1 MHTQKIAAR
10 RKLML
15 IKNTENYGY
24 FFIAPYLLLLVVFS
38 LAPTLFTLWISFTK
52 WNYFNDMTW
61 VGLDNYIQVLKGKMF
76 YKSLLNTLRIILLAL
91 PACIITALGIAYML
105 EVQFK
110 KFAKTFK
117 AISFLP
123 YVTTPVAVGVLFGLL
138 FDYQTGFINIFLQKL
153 GLAKEPIYWMA
164 NPNYVV
170 LIVALIVFW
179 KNLGYFMLLY
189 FAGLKSVPTEMY
201 EAADIDGANTWHKF
215 RYVALPIIKPITV
228 FIVITSIIWG
238 LQIFDEP
245 SLLVVGTDNNLS
257 IASTLGGPEKS
268 VYTLVSY
275 VYEEGFILFRTG
287 TASAVAY
294 LMTIVIIVL
303 SWVGFK
309 ALNREGTGR

>member
-1 MHTQKIAAR
+1 METKVDRQKP
-10 RKLML
+10 ML
-15 IKNTENYGY
+15 IKHTENYGY
-24 FFIAPYLLLLVVFS
+24 FFIAPYLLLLIVFS
-38 LAPTLFTLWISFTK
+38 LAPTVFTLWISFTK

-61 VGLDNYIQVLKGKMF
+61 VGLDNYIQILKGKMF
-76 YKSLLNTLRIILLAL
+76 YKSLLNTVRIIVLAL
-91 PACIITALGIAYML
+91 PACIITALGMAYML
-105 EVQFK
+105 EVKFK
-110 KFAKTFK
+110 RFSQAFK
-117 AISFLP
+117 SISFLP

-138 FDYQTGFINIFLQKL
+138 FDYQTGFINIFIQKL
-153 GLAKEPIYWMA
+153 GLVKAPIYWMA

-189 FAGLKSVPTEMY
+189 FAGLKSVPVELY
-201 EAADIDGANTWHKF
+201 EAADIDGASTWQKF
-215 RYVALPIIKPITV
+215 WYVALPIIKPITV

-245 SLLVVGTDNNLS
+245 SLLVVGTDSNLS

-275 VYEEGFILFRTG
+275 VYEEGFILFRAG

-294 LMTIVIIVL
+294 LMTVVIIFL
-303 SWVGFK
+303 AWVGFK
-309 ALNREGTGR
+309 VLNREGKGR

>member
-1 MHTQKIAAR
+1 MQTAKMKAS
-10 RKLML
+10 RKPLL
-15 IKNTENYGY
+15 FNNTENYGY
-24 FFIAPYLLLLVVFS
+24 LFILPFFLIMIVFS
-38 LAPTLFTLWISFTK
+38 LAPMLFTLWISFTK
-52 WNYFNDMTW
+52 WNFFTDMTW

-76 YKSLLNTLRIILLAL
+76 YQSLLNTLRIMLLSL

-105 EVQFK
+105 EVKFK
-110 KFAKTFK
+110 KFARAFK

-153 GLAKEPIYWMA
+153 GLAKEPVYWMA

-170 LIVALIVFW
+170 MIVALIVFW
-179 KNLGYFMLLY
+179 KNLGYFLLLY
-189 FAGLKSVPTEMY
+189 FAGLKSVPTELY

-215 RYVALPIIKPITV
+215 WYVALPIIKPITV
-228 FIVITSIIWG
+228 FIVVTSIIWG

-245 SLLVVGTDNNLS
+245 ALLVVGTDNNLS

-294 LMTIVIIVL
+294 LMTIVIVL
-303 SWVGFK
+303 LAWVGFK
-309 ALNREGTGR
+309 LLNREGSGR

>member
-1 MHTQKIAAR
+1 MHTAKMKAP
-10 RKLML
+10 RKPLR
-15 IKNTENYGY
+15 IQNTENFGY
-24 FFIAPYLLLLVVFS
+24 LFILPFFLVMIVFS

-52 WNYFNDMTW
+52 WNFFSDMTW

-76 YKSLLNTLRIILLAL
+76 YKSLLNTLRIMLLAL
-91 PACIITALGIAYML
+91 PACIIAALGIAYML
-105 EVQFK
+105 EVKFK
-110 KFAKTFK
+110 KFARTFK

-138 FDYQTGFINIFLQKL
+138 FDYQTGFINIFMQKL
-153 GLAKEPIYWMA
+153 GLAKDPVYWMA

-170 LIVALIVFW
+170 MIVALIVFW

-189 FAGLKSVPTEMY
+189 FAGLKSVPQEMY

-215 RYVALPIIKPITV
+215 WYVALPTIKPITV
-228 FIVITSIIWG
+228 FIVVTSIIWG

-245 SLLVVGTDNNLS
+245 ALLVVGTDNNLS

-294 LMTIVIIVL
+294 LMTIVIVL
-303 SWVGFK
+303 LAWVGFK
-309 ALNREGTGR
+309 LLNREGSGR